1 MLSKSKS
8 FCFLVN
14 VSGMAFLGNPF
25 DKIMT
30 PLLTPFHC
38 GNLPFIKRGWSF
50 IFLGGGG
57 GNGFKNVGIQDFLLK
72 IGAKG
77 LMGVDLE

>member
-50 IFLGGGG
+50 IFWGGGG
-57 GNGFKNVGIQDFLLK
+57 GEWVQECRDSRFFVKNRG
-72 IGAKG
+72 
-77 LMGVDLE
+77 

>member
-1 MLSKSKS
+1 
-8 FCFLVN
+8 
-14 VSGMAFLGNPF
+14 MAFLGNPF

-30 PLLTPFHC
+30 PLLTPSHC

-50 IFLGGGG
+50 IFFWGGGD
-57 GNGFKNVGIQDFLLK
+57 GFKNVGIQDFLLK

-77 LMGVDLE
+77 LMVVDLE

>member
-50 IFLGGGG
+50 IFWGGGG
-57 GNGFKNVGIQDFLLK
+57 GGWVQVCRDSRFFVKKRG
-72 IGAKG
+72 
-77 LMGVDLE
+77 